1 MEFEW
6 HVEKISLFE
15 WVFLFVQCIATK
27 HSLDDKALYNQI
39 NNEDDCAS
47 MLCAKYLKY
56 LFGEHFI
63 SDLNVFFF
71 CWYIRITI
79 KEEFPVLKCLI
90 EVSLALFY
98 SIYVTNFMSNSHMD
112 ITILKTQ
119 IFAHKKGPIKNTNFN
134 ILFTISRK

>member
-39 NNEDDCAS
+39 NNENGRAS
-47 MLCAKYLKY
+47 MFCANYLKY

-71 CWYIRITI
+71 
-79 KEEFPVLKCLI
+79 V
-90 EVSLALFY
+90 
-98 SIYVTNFMSNSHMD
+98 D
-112 ITILKTQ
+112 ILE
-119 IFAHKKGPIKNTNFN
+119 
-134 ILFTISRK
+134 